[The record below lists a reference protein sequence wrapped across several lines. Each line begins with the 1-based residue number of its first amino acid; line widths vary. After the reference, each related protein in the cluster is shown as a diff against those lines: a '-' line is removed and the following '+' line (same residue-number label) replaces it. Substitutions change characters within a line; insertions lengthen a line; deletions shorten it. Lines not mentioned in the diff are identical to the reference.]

1 MGLLDNA
8 LSALSGAGSGNGGLQ
23 RLAPILAGLLQ
34 QHGGLSGLVSQLT
47 RGGLAEQAQSWVGT
61 GANMPVSGAQ
71 ITQALGDNHV
81 TQIAQQMGVDTN
93 QAGSLLAQVL
103 PHLVDHLT
111 PEGRVPSDAAAQTPS
126 SGMLSGVLG
135 ALMPKL

>member
-8 LSALSGAGSGNGGLQ
+8 LSALSGAGSGSGGLQ
-23 RLAPILAGLLQ
+23 QLAPILESLLQ

-47 RGGLAEQAQSWVGT
+47 RGGLGEQAQSWIST
-61 GANMPVSGAQ
+61 GPNAPVSGAQ
-71 ITQALGDNHV
+71 VTQALGSDRV
-81 TQIAQQMGVDTN
+81 TQIAQQMGIDTH

-111 PEGRVPSDAAAQTPS
+111 PQGQLPTGGAAQIPS
-126 SGMLSGVLG
+126 SGALSGVLG
-135 ALMPKL
+135 ALLPKL